1 MNRILSLEVIGLKR
15 AFDVGVIVLGA
26 LLVAAGF
33 NMFLIPHQLLSGGIS
48 GIAMIVGYFTDW
60 SISLLYL
67 FLNLPIM
74 IWGLVAMGKR
84 FVIYSVIS
92 VLFTFLFMQWVPT
105 AMTVKDAILASVFG
119 GVLVGIGA
127 GITLRIGGS
136 SGGFDIVGSILTR
149 TRDFP
154 LGTVLFAFNGVVILL
169 LGYFK
174 NNWDL
179 ALYSM
184 LAIFIS
190 GKVVDTIHIRH
201 IKVTAFIVTK
211 KRTEM
216 AERLLHIPRGCTV
229 VKTEGAYTQSQHDML
244 MTVTTRYELAELKKI
259 IRAVDSKAFV
269 NIVETVAVWGEFRR
283 SKQ

>member
-1 MNRILSLEVIGLKR
+1 VIGLKR
-15 AFDVGVIVLGA
+15 AFDVAVIVLGA
-26 LLVAAGF
+26 LLVAIGF
-33 NMFLIPHQLLSGGIS
+33 NVFLIPHQLLSGGVS
-48 GIAMIVGYFTDW
+48 GVAMIVGYFTDW
-60 SISLLYL
+60 NISFLYFL
-67 FLNLPIM
+67 FNLPIM
-74 IWGLVAMGKR
+74 LWGLLVLGKR
-84 FVIYSVIS
+84 FVLYSVIS
-92 VLFTFLFMQWVPT
+92 VLLTVLFMQWVPT
-105 AMTVKDAILASVFG
+105 GMMVKDAILASVFG

-136 SGGFDIVGSILTR
+136 SGGFDIIGSILTR

-154 LGTVLFAFNGVVILL
+154 LGTALSGLNGLVILI
-169 LGYFK
+169 LGYYK
-174 NNWDL
+174 QNWDL

-201 IKVTAFIVTK
+201 VKVTAFIVTK
-211 KRTEM
+211 RRDEM
-216 AERLLHIPRGCTV
+216 VERLLHIPRGCTV
-229 VKTEGAYTQSQHDML
+229 MKTEGAYTQHQHDMI

-283 SKQ
+283 PKT

>member
-1 MNRILSLEVIGLKR
+1 MKR
-15 AFDVGVIVLGA
+15 AFDVAVIVIGA

-33 NMFLIPHQLLSGGIS
+33 NLFLIPHQLLSGGIS
-48 GIAMIVGYFTDW
+48 GVAMIVGYFTGW
-60 SISLLYL
+60 NISLMYL
-67 FLNLPIM
+67 LLNMPIM

-84 FVIYSVIS
+84 FILYSVIS
-92 VLFTFLFMQWVPT
+92 VLLTFIFMQWVPT
-105 AMTVKDAILASVFG
+105 VMAVKDAILGSVFG

-136 SGGFDIVGSILTR
+136 TGGFDIVGSVLTR

-154 LGTVLFAFNGVVILL
+154 LGSVLFAFNGIVIVL

-174 NNWDL
+174 SNWDL

-190 GKVVDTIHIRH
+190 SKVVDTIHIRH

-211 KRTEM
+211 KRAEM

-229 VKTEGAYTQSQHDML
+229 IKTEGAFTQSQHDML

-283 SKQ
+283 PKQ

>member
-1 MNRILSLEVIGLKR
+1 MRLKR
-15 AFDVGVIVLGA
+15 AFDALVIVLGA
-26 LLVAAGF
+26 MLMAAGF
-33 NMFLIPHQLLSGGIS
+33 NIFLIPHQLLSGGVS
-48 GIAMIVGYFTDW
+48 GVSMMTGYFTGW
-60 SISLLYL
+60 NISLVYL
-67 FLNLPIM
+67 LLNLPIM
-74 IWGLVAMGKR
+74 IWGLLAMGR
-84 FVIYSVIS
+84 QFVVYSVAS
-92 VLFTFLFMQWVPT
+92 VILTVLFMQWIPVET
-105 AMTVKDAILASVFG
+105 AIKDSILASVFG
-119 GVLVGIGA
+119 GVLIGVGS

-136 SGGFDIVGSILTR
+136 SGGFDIIGSILTR

-154 LGTVLFAFNGVVILL
+154 LGGALSALNGVVILL

-174 NNWDL
+174 HNWDL

-211 KRTEM
+211 MRAEM
-216 AERLLHIPRGCTV
+216 VERLLRIPRGCTV
-229 VKTEGAYTQSQHDML
+229 IKTEGAFTHHQHEMI

-269 NIVETVAVWGEFRR
+269 NIVETVGVWGEFRR
-283 SKQ
+283 AKQ